1 MSYGRALQTALIALF
16 VLGAALEAHAQQP
29 TEYVIGPGD
38 VVSISVWRH
47 PDLERSVV
55 VRSSGM
61 VTFPPVGDITAAGRT
76 PTELS
81 REIMQRLRDYT
92 RETTQ
97 VTVSM
102 AAFNSRAVYLTGQ
115 VMAPGRYSF
124 ERLPDLLQLLS
135 QAGGALPGAD
145 LTNVSIIRPGVG
157 GPQVIRVDVTAYMRG
172 QMTSPLP
179 ELRPGDTVEVPPL
192 VLGGAMA
199 GPGLVYVFGEVGAP
213 GAYPSAEGLDLLQLL
228 ALAGGTTPSAKMDE
242 VAVVMGGP
250 GGQIV
255 ATVDLE
261 RTIANGSSEPFILK
275 AGDRVIVPATTSSLL
290 GQTLGV
296 ASAVLGYTRDLL
308 SSYLVY
314 LTVDRELEDRD
325 ARAAAAAAA
334 QAAAND

>member
-1 MSYGRALQTALIALF
+1 MSYARALQTALI
-16 VLGAALEAHAQQP
+16 VLLVLAPVSEVAAQRP
-29 TEYVIGPGD
+29 VEYVIGPGD
-38 VVSISVWRH
+38 VLSISVWRH
-47 PDLERSVV
+47 PDLERNVV
-55 VRSSGM
+55 VRSGGM
-61 VTFPPVGDITAAGRT
+61 VTFPPVGELTAAGQT

-145 LTNVSIIRPGVG
+145 LANVSIIRPAAG
-157 GPQVIRVDVTAYMRG
+157 GPEVIRVDVTAYMRG
-172 QMTSPLP
+172 QTTAQLP

-192 VLGGAMA
+192 LMGGAMT
-199 GPGLVYVFGEVGAP
+199 GPGLVYIFGEVGAP
-213 GAYPSAEGLDLLQLL
+213 GADPSTEGLDLLQLL
-228 ALAGGTTPSAKMDE
+228 AFAGGTTPAAKIDE
-242 VAVVMGGP
+242 VAVVMNGGS
-250 GGQIV
+250 GQVV

-261 RTIANGSSEPFILK
+261 RVIADGSANPFVLK
-275 AGDRVIVPATTSSLL
+275 PGDRVIVPATTSNLL
-290 GQTLGV
+290 AQTLGV
-296 ASAVLGYTRDLL
+296 TSAVLGYTRDLL

-325 ARAAAAAAA
+325 ARAAAAA
-334 QAAAND
+334 QAVSTP

>member
-1 MSYGRALQTALIALF
+1 MSYARTLQTAL
-16 VLGAALEAHAQQP
+16 VLCFLLLPLREVAAQQP
-29 TEYVIGPGD
+29 TEYLIGPGD
-38 VVSISVWRH
+38 VLSISVWRH
-47 PDLERSVV
+47 PDLERNVV
-55 VRSSGM
+55 VRSSGTI
-61 VTFPPVGDITAAGRT
+61 TFPPVGDLTAAGRT

-115 VMAPGRYSF
+115 VTAPGRYSF
-124 ERLPDLLQLLS
+124 ERLPDILQLLS

-145 LTNVSIIRPGVG
+145 LANVSIIRPALG

-172 QMTSPLP
+172 QTTSPRP

-192 VLGGAMA
+192 MLGGAMT
-199 GPGLVYVFGEVGAP
+199 GPGLVYVFGEVGSP
-213 GAYPSAEGLDLLQLL
+213 GAYPSTEGLDLLQLL
-228 ALAGGTTPSAKMDE
+228 ALAGGTTPSARIDE
-242 VAVVMGGP
+242 VAVVMDGGT
-250 GGQIV
+250 GHVV

-261 RTIANGSSEPFILK
+261 RVVADGSANPFFLR
-275 AGDRVIVPATTSSLL
+275 AGDRVIVPTVESNLVA
-290 GQTLGV
+290 QTLGV
-296 ASAVLGYTRDLL
+296 TSAILGYGRDLL

-334 QAAAND
+334 QAAAAE

>member
-1 MSYGRALQTALIALF
+1 MSYARALQTALIAFL
-16 VLGAALEAHAQQP
+16 VLTPTLDAAAQQP

-38 VVSISVWRH
+38 VLSISVWRH

-55 VRSSGM
+55 VRSSGAI
-61 VTFPPVGDITAAGRT
+61 TFPPVGELTAAGYT

-81 REIMQRLRDYT
+81 REVMQRLRDYT

-145 LTNVSIIRPGVG
+145 LTNVSIIRPSTG
-157 GPQVIRVDVTAYMRG
+157 GPEVIRIDVTAYMRG
-172 QMTSPLP
+172 QTTGPLP
-179 ELRPGDTVEVPPL
+179 ELRPGDTVEIPPL
-192 VLGGAMA
+192 SMGGAMA
-199 GPGLVYVFGEVGAP
+199 GQGLVYIFGEVGAP
-213 GAYPSAEGLDLLQLL
+213 GAYPSSEGLDLLQLL
-228 ALAGGTTPSAKMDE
+228 AIAGGATRDAKIDE
-242 VAVVMGGP
+242 VAVVMNGGS
-250 GGQIV
+250 GHVV

-261 RTIANGSSEPFILK
+261 RVIADGSANPFTLR
-275 AGDRVIVPATTSSLL
+275 AGDRVVVPAATSNLL
-290 GQTLGV
+290 AQTLGV
-296 ASAVLGYTRDLL
+296 TSAVLGYTRDLL

-314 LTVDRELEDRD
+314 LTVDRELQDRD

-334 QAAAND
+334 QAASTE